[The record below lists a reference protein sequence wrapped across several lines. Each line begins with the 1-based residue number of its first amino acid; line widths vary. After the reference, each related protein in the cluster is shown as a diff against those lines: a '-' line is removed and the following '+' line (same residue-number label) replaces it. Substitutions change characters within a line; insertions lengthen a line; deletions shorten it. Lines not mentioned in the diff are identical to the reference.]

1 MITRTTRKGEIL
13 TGSSMRQ
20 VGAQPYTKS
29 RRISFVNYE
38 KLTGSVNHDPHIDC
52 GNDYS
57 LNLNADYPFSIY
69 LVGCIQ
75 YNVNPVLSKL
85 SGGLGWTVGFYGSGG
100 GLSGGQPNLMLYDGS
115 GGVLWV
121 HVAQDIRGLYHALL
135 WAYDGSRLAAGVSA
149 YLDGSPVV
157 VVVDS
162 DTLAGTTENDA
173 NFLICGFGGTT
184 GVLKL
189 DDAALF
195 SAELSAANAAAL
207 YSRPTSSPIRP
218 KNLKGFD
225 FSDSL
230 THWWRMG
237 DGLYLPSEVDYPNVP
252 DEVGN
257 SHGVMVN
264 FDITAG
270 AGYDTA
276 MSVARDQPIPAI
288 YELRRT
294 LAAYYQMN
302 PDFGTFGIP
311 SAGWAAPGP
320 PIVDESGNGFDLTV
334 TSVAPVVPLGQFLIP
349 LADEYP
355 LNRGVANFIPVQPG
369 SYFEGSDPI
378 TFGDMSF
385 SMQVWFETPSGPQ
398 ANPQTVIMRG
408 GPIGCAPGD
417 REYIG
422 LELGPT
428 ILVRYGSSNTFS
440 LGAWAFSTR
449 YHVVITCTPSGPF
462 GTVSG
467 YLNNGAAV
475 VGGAPLSPQTA
486 PGAWVFMIAHSKH
499 IANRDAYVK
508 VDQIALF
515 SKTVNSTEVGWLW
528 NGGNGRVIP

>member
-1 MITRTTRKGEIL
+1 MITRTTRKGEVL

-38 KLTGSVNHDPHIDC
+38 KLTGSTGNDPYIDC

-69 LVGCIQ
+69 MVGCIQ
-75 YNVNPVLSKL
+75 SNGNPVLSKL
-85 SGGLGWTVGFYGSGG
+85 SGSLGWAVAFYGDGG
-100 GLSGGQPNLMLYDGS
+100 GLSGGQPNLILYDGA
-115 GGVLWV
+115 GGLLYV
-121 HVAQDIRGLYHALL
+121 HVAQDIRGLCHELL

-149 YLDGSPVV
+149 YLDGVPVV
-157 VVVDS
+157 VVVDN
-162 DTLAGTTENDA
+162 DTLAGTTENNA
-173 NFLICGFGGTT
+173 NFQIGGQGGTT
-184 GVLKL
+184 GFLKL
-189 DDAALF
+189 DDVALF
-195 SAELSAANAAAL
+195 SAELSVANAAAL
-207 YSRPTSSPIRP
+207 YSRPTDSPIRP

-230 THWWRMG
+230 AHWWRMG
-237 DGLYLPSEVDYPNVP
+237 DGLYLPSEVTYPNVP

-257 SHGVMVN
+257 SHGVMVD
-264 FDITAG
+264 FDIMAG
-270 AGYDTA
+270 AGYEAA

-311 SAGWAAPGP
+311 SAGWFAGTQ
-320 PIVDESGNGFDLTV
+320 VWDESGNGFDLTV
-334 TSVAPVVPLGQFLIP
+334 TSGAPAVPLGQFLIP

-355 LNRGVANFIPVQPG
+355 WNRGVADFTGVQPG

-378 TFGDMSF
+378 AFGDMSF
-385 SMQVWFETPSGPQ
+385 SMQVWFETPPGPQ
-398 ANPQTVIMRG
+398 PNPQTVIMRG
-408 GPIGCAPGD
+408 GPLGCAPGD

-428 ILVRYGSSNTFS
+428 ILVRYGSANTLS
-440 LGAWAFSTR
+440 LGPWGFSTR
-449 YHVVITCTPSGPF
+449 YHVAITCTPSGPF

-475 VGGAPLSPQTA
+475 VGGAPLLPQVT
-486 PGAWVFMIAHSKH
+486 PGAWTFMVGYSR
-499 IANRDAYVK
+499 NVVSRDAYVK

-515 SKTVNSTEVGWLW
+515 NKTINSTEIGWLW
-528 NGGNGRVIP
+528 NGANGLVIP